1 MYHMPP
7 ILIQLCSLYDKEKG
21 ADITEYF
28 LDGLLNIL
36 LCMAYLNTGKDAKIN
51 EFIQKYYNKISYY
64 VNDKTQ
70 DEHFRY
76 ILERSAEM
84 RSAAVLS
91 KTLKNAKRKDRLWQD
106 RLQLLR

>member
-1 MYHMPP
+1 MPP

-76 ILERSAEM
+76 IFGKISGDEIGCCIKQNIEER
-84 RSAAVLS
+84 
-91 KTLKNAKRKDRLWQD
+91 KRKDRLWQD

>member
-1 MYHMPP
+1 
-7 ILIQLCSLYDKEKG
+7 
-21 ADITEYF
+21 
-28 LDGLLNIL
+28 
-36 LCMAYLNTGKDAKIN
+36 MAYLNTGKDAKIN

-76 ILERSAEM
+76 IFGKISGDDDA
-84 RSAAVLS
+84 AAVLS